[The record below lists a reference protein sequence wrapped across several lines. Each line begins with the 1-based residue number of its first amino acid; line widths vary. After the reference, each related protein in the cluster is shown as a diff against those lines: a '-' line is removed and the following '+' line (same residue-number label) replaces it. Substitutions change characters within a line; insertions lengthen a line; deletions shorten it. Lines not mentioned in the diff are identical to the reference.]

1 MEKKK
6 PKDKNYITKDLHTDK
21 YHQRIINSK
30 KGYDRDGRS
39 RRKYKLRHEVL
50 FQS

>member
-1 MEKKK
+1 MKKK
-6 PKDKNYITKDLHTDK
+6 LKHRNHITKDLHTDK
-21 YHQRIINSK
+21 YHQRIVKSK

-39 RRKYKLRHEVL
+39 RRRTKLRSEVL